1 MTQVDFTVT
10 DIFDIPGRGGLLV
23 AGRLRSGEIAAGDVV
38 YDAASGAPIH
48 IVGVEFRVGRNPD
61 EFTLVVDR
69 RDTAHIAIGQRI
81 VTSTDPTDQTEET
94 R

>member
-23 AGRLRSGEIAAGDVV
+23 AGRLRSGEIATGDVL
-38 YDAASGAPIH
+38 YDSASGASIH
-48 IVGVEFRVGRNPD
+48 VIGVEFRGGRNPD

-69 RDTAHIAIGQRI
+69 RDTAHISIGQRI
-81 VTSTDPTDQTEET
+81 VTSTDPADHTEES